1 VINKV
6 VAHFVDGRV
15 IKGTT
20 ANFSPDR
27 DMFHITTSEG
37 SILVNFGQL
46 KAVFFVKSLD
56 GKRGYKDKKGFE
68 GTKGVGRKVR
78 CEFPDGEVLTGYT
91 PAYHHSRPMFFI
103 VPTDPTS
110 NNERIYVV
118 TASAKRI
125 TVLP

>member
-1 VINKV
+1 MINKV
-6 VAHFVDGRV
+6 VAHFLDGRV

-20 ANFSPDR
+20 SNFFPDR
-27 DMFHITTSEG
+27 DTFHITTSQG
-37 SILVNFGQL
+37 SILIELGQL
-46 KAVFFVKSLD
+46 KAVFFVKSL
-56 GKRGYKDKKGFE
+56 RGNRGFSEKKGFE
-68 GTKGVGRKVR
+68 GSKGVGRKVR

-91 PAYHHSRPMFFI
+91 PAYHQSRPAFFI

-118 TASAKRI
+118 TASAQRI